1 MGREKVK
8 VGRSLVFY
16 SPLSWRGGGAAL
28 ARMIL
33 ADAALSREASHHR
46 RTSCL
51 PRRSPIR
58 TPARPPMTPLGRF
71 PRVFARAFSGTP
83 AAAAGSLQ
91 TSSSSRKKLQHMLRN
106 VPTYPFP
113 IKHTFKQ
120 SWFGL
125 YGGKHIQF
133 GNNVGPKSQFKTRRF
148 WLPNIRH
155 THLYSNALDM
165 NLNLEVATSVLR
177 EFAVL
182 FLPLP
187 PPPPGFGV

>member
-1 MGREKVK
+1 
-8 VGRSLVFY
+8 
-16 SPLSWRGGGAAL
+16 
-28 ARMIL
+28 
-33 ADAALSREASHHR
+33 
-46 RTSCL
+46 
-51 PRRSPIR
+51 
-58 TPARPPMTPLGRF
+58 MTPLGRF
-71 PRVFARAFSGTP
+71 SRVFARAFSGTP

-187 PPPPGFGV
+187 PPPRIRCVRWLGGKKGGIDGSVGSKNRNDR